1 MATYMSTLYVGWQ
14 AFMFIF
20 IEFNSDCIFTY
31 LGLKTMRHEYRSF

>member
-1 MATYMSTLYVGWQ
+1 MATYMSTLYVE